1 MAIVTSLTSV
11 LSPVDT
17 CDLNVHST
25 CTHSSHMNLSLEMGL
40 LKAIY
45 LSELPLNFVAPSIA
59 PVQPEKGKMQK
70 LEDVLRKKSKELS
83 TRTNSGKS
91 SFRNK
96 LLVSK

>member
-1 MAIVTSLTSV
+1 
-11 LSPVDT
+11 
-17 CDLNVHST
+17 
-25 CTHSSHMNLSLEMGL
+25 MGL

-59 PVQPEKGKMQK
+59 PVQPEKEKMQK

-96 LLVSK
+96 LLVSKLLFRPIAKLENITLPFN

>member
-1 MAIVTSLTSV
+1 
-11 LSPVDT
+11 
-17 CDLNVHST
+17 
-25 CTHSSHMNLSLEMGL
+25 MGL

-45 LSELPLNFVAPSIA
+45 LSELPLNFVALSIE
-59 PVQPEKGKMQK
+59 PVQSEKEKMQK
-70 LEDVLRKKSKELS
+70 LEDVLRKKSEELS